1 MKCVQDSAALTTDTA
16 LLMDTL
22 PTMVDMQRYGSV
34 RQMDT
39 DIMGVIVDGLVIRIS
54 IGLLPACAGLDED
67 AAGEMLERIIH
78 VNSAIGLL
86 QHEDHTARWL
96 HTLRQL
102 AESDV
107 LHPLLTGRAT
117 RILHDTGRLDNADV
131 LQRMRL
137 ALSAGV
143 APEKA
148 AAWIEGFLKGS
159 GTLLLH
165 DEQLWLALDDW
176 VTALPADAFDNVLPL
191 LRRVFSTFHAPERR
205 QMGERVRQGQRAVQT
220 AAADVDHERAAL
232 VLPILKLLIGVE
244 S

>member
-1 MKCVQDSAALTTDTA
+1 
-16 LLMDTL
+16 
-22 PTMVDMQRYGSV
+22 
-34 RQMDT
+34 
-39 DIMGVIVDGLVIRIS
+39 
-54 IGLLPACAGLDED
+54 
-67 AAGEMLERIIH
+67 
-78 VNSAIGLL
+78 
-86 QHEDHTARWL
+86 
-96 HTLRQL
+96 
-102 AESDV
+102 
-107 LHPLLTGRAT
+107 LTGRAT